1 MNENLLTLYLQLTF
15 TSLANIYLT
24 KLSLYFL
31 RLNSKTKKVRK
42 LNIKYEDIQIKQH
55 SKVKHLGCILN
66 ETKPGETM
74 ALSVI
79 NKINNNLKFLYWK
92 N

>member
-31 RLNSKTKKVRK
+31 RLNSKIKKVRK

-55 SKVKHLGCILN
+55 SKVKHLGCKLN
-66 ETKPGETM
+66 ETKSGETM

-79 NKINNNLKFLYWK
+79 NKINNNLKFLYRK

>member
-15 TSLANIYLT
+15 TSLADIYLT

-31 RLNSKTKKVRK
+31 RLNSKIKKVRK

-55 SKVKHLGCILN
+55 SKVKHLGCKLN
-66 ETKPGETM
+66 ETKSGETM

>member
-15 TSLANIYLT
+15 TSLADIYLT

-31 RLNSKTKKVRK
+31 RLNSKIKKVRK

-55 SKVKHLGCILN
+55 SKVKHLGCKLN
-66 ETKPGETM
+66 ETKSGETM

-79 NKINNNLKFLYWK
+79 NKINNNLKFLYRK